1 MADIHESVRA
11 YMDPEEGE
19 KALAARSRATVA
31 TTFKSLAEHADGD
44 LKELIAGRGGVDVP
58 PLDDVAVLKALSAT
72 DAALTSAIALN
83 EAEWR
88 DYLVMIPSMNVARK
102 EVRAILSTRLTDI
115 YAEGYDLTGRY
126 YTGTGPSS
134 VAEDL
139 ALIRAR
145 EVFGAKFANVQALS
159 GAPAN
164 VAVYMALL
172 KGGLSEFSVDRDGNQ
187 VPTPNYA
194 ANPADKVLALGLSD
208 GGHLTHGLFLNF
220 SAKFFDFRHY
230 GVTEE
235 GFVDYDQM
243 ERMAKECQPR
253 MILVGASA
261 YPRDYDYARVRR
273 ICDSLDKP
281 ALMMVD
287 MAHYAGLVAAGLMKN
302 PLAEGADVVN
312 FTTHKT
318 LGGPR
323 GAIILTNDE
332 KIHGKIRTALF
343 PGLQGGAHFN
353 NIAGIAWILGFART
367 DAFKALQKLIQ
378 DDAAALADALMERG
392 IKLCSGGTDNHLILI
407 DLRGQGFT
415 YGAAGKELTGR
426 QASECLERSGL
437 IINRNGVPNDTRKPW
452 ITSGIR
458 MGTNVLA
465 ARGMGAPEMKKIAG
479 LVHRVLTNAGDE
491 EVEAEVRAE
500 VFALTTEFPILT

>member
-1 MADIHESVRA
+1 MADIHDRVRS
-11 YMDPEEGE
+11 YIDPVTGE
-19 KALAARSRATVA
+19 KAMSARSRATVA
-31 TTFKSLAEHADGD
+31 TTFKSLADHVEGP
-44 LKELIAGRGGVDVP
+44 LKDLIAGRGGVDAP
-58 PLDDVAVLKALSAT
+58 PLDDVAVLSALGAT
-72 DAALTSAIALN
+72 DSALTAAVALN
-83 EAEWR
+83 EAVWR
-88 DYLVMIPSMNVARK
+88 NYLVMIPSMNVARK
-102 EVRAILSTRLTDI
+102 EVRAILSSRLTDI
-115 YAEGYDLTGRY
+115 YAEGYDITGRY

-139 ALIRAR
+139 ACERAK

-172 KGGLSEFSVDRDGNQ
+172 KPGLSEFTVTKDGP
-187 VPTPNYA
+187 VPTENYA
-194 ANPADKVLALGLSD
+194 ANPADRVLALGLAE

-243 ERMAKECQPR
+243 ERMATEMQPR

-261 YPRDYDYARVRR
+261 YPRDYDYDRVRK
-273 ICDSLDKP
+273 ICDSLETP
-281 ALMMVD
+281 AIMMVD

-302 PLAEGADVVN
+302 PLDHGADIVN

-332 KIHGKIRTALF
+332 KTHNKVRSAIF

-353 NIAGIAWILGFART
+353 NIAGIAWILGFAKT
-367 DAFKALQKLIQ
+367 PAFKDLQTLIQ
-378 DDAAALADALMERG
+378 DNAKALSAALQENG

-415 YGAAGKELTGR
+415 FQPTGKDLNGR

-452 ITSGIR
+452 VTSGIR

-465 ARGMGAPEMKKIAG
+465 ARGMGAPEMADIAAM
-479 LVHRVLTNAGDE
+479 VHRVLTNAGDE
-491 EVEAEVRAE
+491 AVEAEVRE
-500 VFALTTEFPILT
+500 KVFALTAKFPLTV